1 MLRMMAQC
9 RAAWAVLTIALVVM
23 ILLWSGCAVSEFG
36 GRGVEPPAED
46 QSIRGAAVAGT
57 TGHGGH
63 GEMGGKS
70 HIHAPVP
77 PEYGGKAPPA
87 GIWTNPTVLAQG
99 QALYRR
105 DCLACHGEQGDGR
118 GPAAADLPLKPPD
131 FRDRSMV
138 RAMAPDYWLWR
149 VMEGGQG
156 VEPYRS
162 MGSTMPPWKGQ
173 LSEDEAW
180 AVIAYAHTF
189 SRPHTP
195 HTSKGHH

>member
-1 MLRMMAQC
+1 M
-9 RAAWAVLTIALVVM
+9 
-23 ILLWSGCAVSEFG
+23 
-36 GRGVEPPAED
+36 
-46 QSIRGAAVAGT
+46 
-57 TGHGGH
+57 TGHSGH

-77 PEYGGKAPPA
+77 PEYVGKAPPA
-87 GIWTNPTVLAQG
+87 GIWTNSIVLAQG
-99 QALYRR
+99 QAIYRR

-118 GPAAADLPLKPPD
+118 GPAAADLPLKPPN
-131 FRDRSMV
+131 FRDRAMV
-138 RAMAPDYWLWR
+138 QAMAPDYWLWR

-162 MGSTMPPWKGQ
+162 MGSSMPPWKGQ

-180 AVIAYAHTF
+180 AVIAYVRTF

-195 HTSKGHH
+195 QTSKGHH